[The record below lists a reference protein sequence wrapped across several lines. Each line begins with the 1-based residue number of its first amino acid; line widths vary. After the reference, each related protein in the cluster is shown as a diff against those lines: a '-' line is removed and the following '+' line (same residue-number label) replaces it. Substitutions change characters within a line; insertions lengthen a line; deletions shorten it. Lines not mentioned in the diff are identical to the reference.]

1 MIKIVS
7 TEDIKLTTI
16 DKNGFGDIIETE
28 LPVGTE
34 VTVWLDDPDASG
46 KDLDL
51 TWTIPLFMWI
61 GDHTKRD
68 SQPSI
73 QLKEVSIKYA
83 VKLFNEDGTNKYP
96 FTVSDKDYVF
106 NMIDNQNR
114 LLVSFLY
121 DNNIFPDGSLEI
133 VGI

>member
-7 TEDIKLTTI
+7 TEEIKLTTI
-16 DKNGFGDIIETE
+16 EKNGFGDIIETE

-34 VTVWLDDPDASG
+34 VTVWLDDPDANG
-46 KDLDL
+46 KDLHL
-51 TWTIPLFMWI
+51 SWSIPLFMWI
-61 GDHTKRD
+61 GDHTERD
-68 SQPSI
+68 TKPSI
-73 QLKEVSIKYA
+73 QLKEVSNIYK
-83 VKLFNEDGTNKYP
+83 VKLFNEDGTYKYP
-96 FTVSDKDYVF
+96 FEISDKPYVF

-121 DNNIFPDGSLEI
+121 ANDKFPEGSLEI